1 MKKYRIYL
9 DNCCYHRPFD
19 NQEQRNIFDETMAKL
34 YIQELVKYD
43 CLTLVYS
50 YILLDEI
57 DVGKLQ
63 TSKISILKFINDNAS
78 VYIGIDYA
86 DDSVQIANEIKKT
99 GIKNFDALHIAC
111 AIIAKCDCFLTTDN
125 RLLQY
130 KSNKIKIINPVD
142 FIKLLEDENNV

>member
-19 NQEQRNIFDETMAKL
+19 GQEQRSIFDETMAKL

-50 YILLDEI
+50 YILLDE
-57 DVGKLQ
+57 VEANKAQ
-63 TSKISILKFINDNAS
+63 TNKASILKFIDDNAS
-78 VYIGIDYA
+78 VYVGAEYA
-86 DDSVQIANEIKKT
+86 DTSTQIANEIKKT

-111 AIIAKCDCFLTTDN
+111 AIIAKCDYFITTDK

-130 KSNKIKIINPVD
+130 KTDKINIINPIDYVK
-142 FIKLLEDENNV
+142 ILEDGNNV